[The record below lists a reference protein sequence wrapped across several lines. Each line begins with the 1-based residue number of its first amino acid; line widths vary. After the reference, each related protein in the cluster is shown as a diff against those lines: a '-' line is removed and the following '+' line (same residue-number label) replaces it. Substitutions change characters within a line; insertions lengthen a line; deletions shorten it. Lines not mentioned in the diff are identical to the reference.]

1 MRNIRVITDS
11 ACDLS
16 TELVKK
22 YGITVI
28 PLNIHIGDETF
39 VDRSVKNSEFY
50 IKCHYPKNFQ
60 KLRIHQQKPF

>member
-28 PLNIHIGDETF
+28 KQLLFRIVSVQIYHQHLVLQTVGQNIPMVILFST
-39 VDRSVKNSEFY
+39 
-50 IKCHYPKNFQ
+50 I
-60 KLRIHQQKPF
+60 LRHLLF

>member
-28 PLNIHIGDETF
+28 PLKIVNFT
-39 VDRSVKNSEFY
+39 R
-50 IKCHYPKNFQ
+50 KCHYPKNFQ

>member
-28 PLNIHIGDETF
+28 P
-39 VDRSVKNSEFY
+39 
-50 IKCHYPKNFQ
+50 CHYPKNFQ